1 MSTSATAD
9 QHPPQPKIDPLSDEM
24 LGTNPDNLYAR
35 RIASGLVIRSDEA
48 RRWYREQFGE
58 DLGEFRLADLNLPG
72 IMNEFL
78 QEEKNKDL
86 KLVHE
91 RIHFSPAPRMREFD
105 VLVDTQFQD
114 GWFWYPI
121 TNNGEVVDPDVK
133 AIRGQYED
141 RIEKLLKDEMGITTS
156 GFKSYYEE

>member
-86 KLVHE
+86 TL
-91 RIHFSPAPRMREFD
+91 
-105 VLVDTQFQD
+105 FQD

-121 TNNGEVVDPDVK
+121 TRNGEVVDPDVK
-133 AIRGQYED
+133 GIRGQYED